1 MKNKIG
7 LIVAIM
13 VCLGACDK
21 KETALEAP
29 PAPEIKAA
37 ATEPA
42 EAAAPAKKP
51 EVPTLEVTTYDG
63 KPYKLADHRGKWVVV
78 NFWATWCEPCKKE
91 IPDFNKLDAERDDVE
106 FIGLAYEEI
115 ERADMD
121 AFLKVIPINY
131 PMAILDVYSP
141 PADFDTPVGL
151 PLTYVIAPDGKVA
164 SKFLGPVTMSDL
176 EKVIASPGSTNGTK

>member
-7 LIVAIM
+7 FIIAIM
-13 VCLGACDK
+13 ICIGACNK
-21 KETALEAP
+21 KEAAMEAP
-29 PAPEIKAA
+29 PAPEIKA
-37 ATEPA
+37 TSVEPA
-42 EAAAPAKKP
+42 VAPVSEKKP
-51 EVPTLEVTTYDG
+51 DMPTLEVTTYDG

-78 NFWATWCEPCKKE
+78 NFWATWCEPCKHE
-91 IPDFNKLDAERDDVE
+91 IPDFNKLDAKRDDVE

-164 SKFLGPVTMSDL
+164 SKFLGPVTMADL
-176 EKVIASPGSTNGTK
+176 EKVIADPGSAIKAK

>member
-1 MKNKIG
+1 MKNKFG
-7 LIVAIM
+7 IVVILFCLSACNKQQTAI
-13 VCLGACDK
+13 
-21 KETALEAP
+21 EAP

-37 ATEPA
+37 TTPA
-42 EAAAPAKKP
+42 KPSAPAKKP

-63 KPYKLADHRGKWVVV
+63 KPYKLADHLGKWVVV

-91 IPDFNKLDAERDDVE
+91 IPDFNKLDKQREDVE

-115 ERADMD
+115 ERTDMD

-131 PMAILDVYSP
+131 PMAVLDVYNP

-151 PLTYVIAPDGKVA
+151 PLTYVIAPNGKVA
-164 SKFLGPVTMSDL
+164 SKFLGPVTLKDL
-176 EKVIASPGSTNGTK
+176 EKVIGKPVIKKAAK

>member
-1 MKNKIG
+1 MKNKF
-7 LIVAIM
+7 AIIF
-13 VCLGACDK
+13 VLFFLAACNK
-21 KETALEAP
+21 QETAIEAP

-37 ATEPA
+37 AKPA
-42 EAAAPAKKP
+42 EPAAPAKKP

-63 KPYKLADHRGKWVVV
+63 KPYKLADQLGKWVVV

-91 IPDFNKLDAERDDVE
+91 IPDFNKLDKQREDVE

-131 PMAILDVYSP
+131 PMAVLDVYNP

-164 SKFLGPVTMSDL
+164 SKFLGPVTLEDL
-176 EKVIASPGSTNGTK
+176 EKVIAKPGSKKTAE

>member
-1 MKNKIG
+1 VKNKIVMMAAVM
-7 LIVAIM
+7 LCIS
-13 VCLGACDK
+13 ACSK
-21 KETALEAP
+21 HETAIEAP
-29 PAPEIKAA
+29 AAPEMGAVA
-37 ATEPA
+37 EPVSPP
-42 EAAAPAKKP
+42 APAKKP
-51 EVPTLEVTTYDG
+51 ESPTLEVTTYDG

-91 IPDFNKLDAERDDVE
+91 IPDFNKLDAQRDDVE

-131 PMAILDVYSP
+131 PMAILDVYNP

-164 SKFLGPVTMSDL
+164 SKFLGPVTLEDL
-176 EKVIASPGSTNGTK
+176 EKVVSAGSASAAK

>member
-1 MKNKIG
+1 MNRFMFSLG
-7 LIVAIM
+7 VLI
-13 VCLGACDK
+13 LLSACSQN
-21 KETALEAP
+21 ETAIEAP
-29 PAPEIKAA
+29 KAPEIKAVA
-37 ATEPA
+37 EPA
-42 EAAAPAKKP
+42 APPVPAKKP
-51 EVPTLEVTTYDG
+51 ETPTLEVTTFYG
-63 KPYKLADHRGKWVVV
+63 KPYKLSEHRGKWVVV

-91 IPDFNKLDAERDDVE
+91 IPDFNKLDAQREDVE

-164 SKFLGPVTMSDL
+164 SKFLGPVTLADL
-176 EKVIASPGSTNGTK
+176 EKVIATPGSASTKK

>member
-1 MKNKIG
+1 MKNKFGI
-7 LIVAIM
+7 IVAIM
-13 VCLGACDK
+13 LCMGACSK
-21 KETALEAP
+21 QEAALEAP
-29 PAPEIKAA
+29 AAPEIKAA
-37 ATEPA
+37 TTPA
-42 EAAAPAKKP
+42 KVDAPAKKP
-51 EVPTLEVTTYDG
+51 DMPRLEVTTYDG
-63 KPYKLADHRGKWVVV
+63 KPYKLSDHRGKWVVV

-91 IPDFNKLDAERDDVE
+91 IPDFNVLDAKRDDVE

-131 PMAILDVYSP
+131 PMAILDVYNP

-164 SKFLGPVTMSDL
+164 SKFLGPVTLADL
-176 EKVIASPGSTNGTK
+176 EKVFAHLDSASTTK

>member
-1 MKNKIG
+1 MINRIVFSLGILIFLSACNKQ
-7 LIVAIM
+7 
-13 VCLGACDK
+13 
-21 KETALEAP
+21 ETAIEAP
-29 PAPEIKAA
+29 PAPKIQAA
-37 ATEPA
+37 AEPA
-42 EAAAPAKKP
+42 VTAEPAKKP
-51 EVPTLEVTTYDG
+51 EVPSLEVTTYDG

-91 IPDFNKLDAERDDVE
+91 IPDFNKMDAQREDVE

-121 AFLKVIPINY
+121 AFLKVIPIQY
-131 PMAILDVYSP
+131 PMAILDVYNP

-164 SKFLGPVTMSDL
+164 SKFLGPVTLADL
-176 EKVIASPGSTNGTK
+176 EKVVSAGNTSAAK

>member
-1 MKNKIG
+1 VKNRFG
-7 LIVAIM
+7 LAVISMVLMMGISACNRQDTAI
-13 VCLGACDK
+13 
-21 KETALEAP
+21 EAP
-29 PAPEIKAA
+29 PAPDLKAIA
-37 ATEPA
+37 KPGQSM
-42 EAAAPAKKP
+42 APAKKP

-63 KPYKLADHRGKWVVV
+63 KPYKLGDQRGKWVVV

-91 IPDFNKLDAERDDVE
+91 IPDFNKLDKQREDIE

-121 AFLKVIPINY
+121 AFLKVIPIDY

-164 SKFLGPVTMSDL
+164 SKFLGPVTLEDL
-176 EKVIASPGSTNGTK
+176 EKVIGPKK

>member
-1 MKNKIG
+1 VKNKFGMLVI
-7 LIVAIM
+7 LF
-13 VCLGACDK
+13 CLTACSK
-21 KETALEAP
+21 QETAIEAP

-37 ATEPA
+37 AKPVEPV
-42 EAAAPAKKP
+42 APAKKP

-63 KPYKLADHRGKWVVV
+63 KPYKLADHLGKWVVV

-91 IPDFNKLDAERDDVE
+91 IPDFNKLDQQREDVE

-131 PMAILDVYSP
+131 PMAVLDVYSP

-164 SKFLGPVTMSDL
+164 SKFLGPVTIMDL
-176 EKVIASPGSTNGTK
+176 EKVIGKPGNTKAAP

>member
-1 MKNKIG
+1 MKNKTG
-7 LIVAIM
+7 FLFAALI
-13 VCLGACDK
+13 CLGACNK
-21 KETALEAP
+21 KDTAIEAP
-29 PAPEIKAA
+29 PAPEMTAA
-37 ATEPA
+37 AAPA
-42 EAAAPAKKP
+42 EPAAPAKKP

-91 IPDFNKLDAERDDVE
+91 IPDFNKLDQAREDVD

-121 AFLKVIPINY
+121 AFLKIIPINY

-164 SKFLGPVTMSDL
+164 SKFLGPVTMADL
-176 EKVIASPGSTNGTK
+176 EKVLVNSGKTSTAK

>member
-1 MKNKIG
+1 VKNKSG
-7 LIVAIM
+7 VVFAILF
-13 VCLGACDK
+13 CLSACSK
-21 KETALEAP
+21 QETAIEAP

-37 ATEPA
+37 AKPIEP
-42 EAAAPAKKP
+42 AAPAKKP
-51 EVPTLEVTTYDG
+51 EVPTLEVTTFDG

-91 IPDFNKLDAERDDVE
+91 IPDFNVLDEQRSDIE

-115 ERADMD
+115 ERADME

-164 SKFLGPVTMSDL
+164 SKFLGPVSMAEL
-176 EKVIASPGSTNGTK
+176 EKVIGKPGKTKTAP

>member
-1 MKNKIG
+1 MIISVKNKIKII
-7 LIVAIM
+7 LVMALCI
-13 VCLGACDK
+13 GACNKQD
-21 KETALEAP
+21 TAITAP

-37 ATEPA
+37 AEPA
-42 EAAAPAKKP
+42 ASTAPAKKP
-51 EVPTLEVTTYDG
+51 EIPTLEVTTYGG

-91 IPDFNKLDAERDDVE
+91 IPDFNALDKKRDDIE

-121 AFLKVIPINY
+121 KFLKVIPINY
-131 PMAILDVYSP
+131 AMAILDVYSP

-164 SKFLGPVTMSDL
+164 SKFLGPVNMKDL
-176 EKVIASPGSTNGTK
+176 EKVIGPPKK

>member
-1 MKNKIG
+1 MINRFV
-7 LIVAIM
+7 LS
-13 VCLGACDK
+13 LGILMLLSACGE
-21 KETALEAP
+21 KETPIEAP
-29 PAPEIKAA
+29 AAPEIKAV
-37 ATEPA
+37 A
-42 EAAAPAKKP
+42 ESVPPAAPAKKP
-51 EVPTLEVTTYDG
+51 EIPTLEVTTYDG

-91 IPDFNKLDAERDDVE
+91 IPDFNKFDAQREDVE

-131 PMAILDVYSP
+131 PMAILDVYNP

-164 SKFLGPVTMSDL
+164 SKFLGPVTLMDL
-176 EKVIASPGSTNGTK
+176 EKVVSKSGASSTKK

>member
-1 MKNKIG
+1 MKSKIG
-7 LIVAIM
+7 IIAAM
-13 VCLGACDK
+13 VLCVGACNQ
-21 KETALEAP
+21 KETAIEAP
-29 PAPEIKAA
+29 PAPEIKTAA
-37 ATEPA
+37 EPA
-42 EAAAPAKKP
+42 SPPAPAKKP
-51 EVPTLEVTTYDG
+51 DVPTLEVTTYDG
-63 KPYKLADHRGKWVVV
+63 KPYRLADHRGKWVVV

-91 IPDFNKLDAERDDVE
+91 IPDFNKMDAQRDDVE

-164 SKFLGPVTMSDL
+164 SKFLGPVSLADL
-176 EKVIASPGSTNGTK
+176 EKVITTPGETSKTE

>member
-1 MKNKIG
+1 MINRFVLSLGVLILLSACSENKT
-7 LIVAIM
+7 AI
-13 VCLGACDK
+13 
-21 KETALEAP
+21 EAP
-29 PAPEIKAA
+29 AAPEIKAVA
-37 ATEPA
+37 EP
-42 EAAAPAKKP
+42 EAAPAPAKKP
-51 EVPTLEVTTYDG
+51 EIPTLAVTTYDG
-63 KPYKLADHRGKWVVV
+63 KSYNLSDHRGKWVVV

-91 IPDFNKLDAERDDVE
+91 IPDFNKLDAQREDVE

-131 PMAILDVYSP
+131 PMAILDVYNP

-164 SKFLGPVTMSDL
+164 SKFLGPVTLADL
-176 EKVIASPGSTNGTK
+176 EKVIGPPGSASAEK